1 METSPGRTGVQGR
14 DNESVYQR
22 LQTQIAELR
31 ERLGELPSPLEGEGI
46 WLEEAHLDGES
57 SMATPAY
64 PLTREPS
71 SFSHTMRMMTSA
83 GLTST
88 DLTIMVVDDHDLF
101 RSGLRRLL
109 EEEDGLDIVA
119 DARRGDEAVRKAAEL
134 RPDVVVMDVNMPGM
148 SGVEATRGVLKAS
161 PRTAVL
167 MLTVSTDDN
176 SAIDAILAGA
186 SGYLL
191 KDALLPEIVRGI
203 RAAAAGQ
210 ALIAPAVA
218 GDLLA
223 QLRRQGPPDAP
234 AVAAPE
240 LSERELDVLRLVV
253 DGCENIEIGKRLHL
267 SPSTIKHYVSS
278 TLEKLGVENRIQAA
292 VLAVRLGLVEE
303 GDRRSG

>member
-1 METSPGRTGVQGR
+1 MRRMDDEAGAP
-14 DNESVYQR
+14 
-22 LQTQIAELR
+22 LR
-31 ERLGELPSPLEGEGI
+31 V
-46 WLEEAHLDGES
+46 
-57 SMATPAY
+57 
-64 PLTREPS
+64 
-71 SFSHTMRMMTSA
+71 
-83 GLTST
+83 
-88 DLTIMVVDDHDLF
+88 MVVDDHDLF

-109 EEEDGLDIVA
+109 EEEDGLDVVA
-119 DARRGDEAVRKAAEL
+119 DARRGDEAVRKAGEL

-167 MLTVSTDDN
+167 MLTVSSDDN
-176 SAIDAILAGA
+176 SAIDAIVAGA